1 MSAASDDEEEVDIQ
15 TIYAIRTNA
24 KRQHTRQANNLKA
37 MISGGAR
44 SDDVNVALAV
54 LKVACSEVRRVNAQY
69 KKALEKERGAR
80 TDKSKEQEAVEWEAE
95 INALYEECRQ
105 AAEEHEDGEKDEDD
119 AVPRAK
125 KRRLELE
132 LARQQAKLEEQRKLD
147 DIRKQSQREQE
158 DLTLQIKYHRQLEGL
173 KPTGESSFQPKF
185 FSTIMDPDEEKRPR
199 GP

>member
-1 MSAASDDEEEVDIQ
+1 M
-15 TIYAIRTNA
+15 
-24 KRQHTRQANNLKA
+24 
-37 MISGGAR
+37 
-44 SDDVNVALAV
+44 
-54 LKVACSEVRRVNAQY
+54 
-69 KKALEKERGAR
+69 
-80 TDKSKEQEAVEWEAE
+80 
-95 INALYEECRQ
+95 
-105 AAEEHEDGEKDEDD
+105 DGEKDEDD

-173 KPTGESSFQPKF
+173 KPTRESSFQPRL

-199 GP
+199 GPWPKISITPFNGDS

>member
-1 MSAASDDEEEVDIQ
+1 MSAASDDEEEVNVK
-15 TIYAIRTNA
+15 TIHAIRTNA

-80 TDKSKEQEAVEWEAE
+80 TDKSKEQKTVEWEAK
-95 INALYEECRQ
+95 ITALYEECRQ
-105 AAEEHEDGEKDEDD
+105 AVEEHAAGEKDEDD
-119 AVPRAK
+119 AVLHAK
-125 KRRLELE
+125 RRRLELE

-147 DIRKQSQREQE
+147 DIRQQSQREQE
-158 DLTLQIKYHRQLEGL
+158 NLTLQIEYHRQLEGL
-173 KPTGESSFQPKF
+173 KPIGESSFKPKL
-185 FSTIMDPDEEKRPR
+185 FSTILDPDEEKRPR
-199 GP
+199 GR

>member
-15 TIYAIRTNA
+15 TIHAIRTNA

-80 TDKSKEQEAVEWEAE
+80 TDKSKEQ
-95 INALYEECRQ
+95 
-105 AAEEHEDGEKDEDD
+105 
-119 AVPRAK
+119 
-125 KRRLELE
+125 
-132 LARQQAKLEEQRKLD
+132 
-147 DIRKQSQREQE
+147 
-158 DLTLQIKYHRQLEGL
+158 
-173 KPTGESSFQPKF
+173 
-185 FSTIMDPDEEKRPR
+185 
-199 GP
+199 